1 MKREVNATVPVFSIV
16 MPVYNAEKY
25 LEHALDSIRNQDFSD
40 FELIL
45 VNDSSVD
52 NSLAVCFK
60 YAAIDQRITVID
72 CKTNCGAAVARNRG
86 IKAAKGTY
94 LCFVDADDY
103 IDRDFL
109 QQFYD
114 ALQEDEYD
122 LVKSGAYEEY
132 YDKEDLVYSRKC
144 MLQHK
149 NCQGLKEIT
158 EQVIDMEQIPLFGYI
173 WNSVYKMSIIRAHN
187 LWFDKTLTVNE
198 DFAFNVAYLP
208 FVSKMKCLSYC
219 GYHYAKRNNTSLSS
233 QQKNYDFEKHLLK
246 VRSFLLLLK
255 QNQMETQAMLDNVYW
270 MFTRFTFSA
279 LEAGT
284 ALETVR
290 KEPIFTAYQN
300 HRFGPVG
307 SKKKLLTGILQSNK
321 AFLIKP
327 TVGLMRFVKQHLPVL
342 FAKVKK

>member
-1 MKREVNATVPVFSIV
+1 MNKEANATVPVFSIV

-25 LEHALDSIRNQDFSD
+25 LEHAVDSIRNQDFSD

-52 NSLAVCFK
+52 NSLAVCIK
-60 YAAIDQRITVID
+60 YATIDQRITVID
-72 CKTNCGAAVARNRG
+72 CKTNCGVSVARNRG
-86 IKAAKGTY
+86 IKAARGKY

-103 IDRDFL
+103 IDCDFL

-114 ALQEDEYD
+114 ALQEDEYE

-132 YDKEDLVYSRKC
+132 YDKEDFVYSRKC

-149 NCQGLKEIT
+149 NCQGRKEIT
-158 EQVIDMEQIPLFGYI
+158 EQVIDMELIPLFGYI
-173 WNSVYKMSIIRAHN
+173 WNGAYKMSIIRTHN

-198 DFAFNVAYLP
+198 DFAFSVAYLP

-219 GYHYAKRNNTSLSS
+219 GYHYAKRNSISLSS
-233 QQKNYDFEKHLLK
+233 QQKNYDYEKHLLK
-246 VRSFLLLLK
+246 VRSFLRLLK
-255 QNQMETQAMLDNVYW
+255 QNHMETQAMLDKVYW

-290 KEPIFTAYQN
+290 KEPIFAAYQK
-300 HRFGPVG
+300 HCFGSNG
-307 SKKKLLTGILQSNK
+307 CKKKLLTSILQSKK

-327 TVGLMRFVKQHLPVL
+327 TVSLMGFVKHHLPVF

>member
-1 MKREVNATVPVFSIV
+1 MKKEASATVPVFSIV

-25 LEHALDSIRNQDFSD
+25 LEHALDSIRNQDFAD

-52 NSLAVCFK
+52 NSLTVCIK

-86 IKAAKGTY
+86 IKAAKGNY

-109 QQFYD
+109 QQFYH

-122 LVKSGAYEEY
+122 FVKSGAYEEY
-132 YDKEDLVYSRKC
+132 YDKGDLVYSRKC
-144 MLQHK
+144 MLQHN
-149 NCQGLKEIT
+149 NCRGRKEIT

-187 LWFDKTLTVNE
+187 LWFDKTLRVNE

-208 FVSKMKCLSYC
+208 FVSKMKCLPCC
-219 GYHYAKRNNTSLSS
+219 GYHYAKRNGASLSS
-233 QQKNYDFEKHLLK
+233 RQTNYDYEKHLLK
-246 VRSFLLLLK
+246 IRGFIALLRDQQL
-255 QNQMETQAMLDNVYW
+255 ETQANLDKVYW
-270 MFTRFTFSA
+270 MFTRFTYSA

-284 ALETVR
+284 PLGTIRTEELYGAYR
-290 KEPIFTAYQN
+290 K
-300 HRFGPVG
+300 HCFGMVG
-307 SKKKLLTGILQSNK
+307 LKKKFLIRVLQSNN
-321 AFLIKP
+321 ALLIKP
-327 TVGLMRFVKQHLPVL
+327 VVGLMGFVKQNLPVL
-342 FAKVKK
+342 FARVKR

>member
-1 MKREVNATVPVFSIV
+1 MKKKTNTTVPVFSIV

-45 VNDSSVD
+45 INDFSTD
-52 NSLAVCFK
+52 DSLAICTQ
-60 YAAIDQRITVID
+60 YGAIDHRITVID
-72 CKTNCGAAVARNRG
+72 CKTNCGAAVARNLG
-86 IKAAKGTY
+86 IKTAKGKY

-109 QQFYD
+109 QQFYN
-114 ALQEDEYD
+114 ALQEDEYE

-132 YDKEDLVYSRKC
+132 YDKEELVYSRKC

-149 NCQGLKEIT
+149 NCQGRKEIT

-173 WNSVYKMSIIRAHN
+173 WNSVYRMSIIRTHN

-198 DFAFNVAYLP
+198 DFAFNIAYLS
-208 FVSKMKCLSYC
+208 FVRKMKCLSYC

-233 QQKNYDFEKHLLK
+233 QQKNYDYEKHLRK

-255 QNQMETQAMLDNVYW
+255 QNQMESQAVLDNVYW

-284 ALETVR
+284 ALESVR

-300 HRFGPVG
+300 HCFGPRG

-321 AFLIKP
+321 TFLIKP
-327 TVGLMRFVKQHLPVL
+327 TVCLMGFVKHHLPVL
-342 FAKVKK
+342 FAKVKE

>member
-1 MKREVNATVPVFSIV
+1 MKKKTNTTVPVFSIV
-16 MPVYNAEKY
+16 MPVYNAERY
-25 LEHALDSIRNQDFSD
+25 LEDALDSVRNQDFSD

-45 VNDSSVD
+45 VNDFSTD
-52 NSLAVCFK
+52 NSLAICTR
-60 YAAIDQRITVID
+60 YEALDRRITVID

-86 IKAAKGTY
+86 IEAAKGNY

-103 IDRDFL
+103 IDPDFL
-109 QQFYD
+109 QQFYN
-114 ALQEDEYD
+114 ALQEDAFD

-132 YDKEDLVYSRKC
+132 YNKENLVYTRKC
-144 MLQHK
+144 VLENK
-149 NCQGLKEIT
+149 NCQGYKEIT

-173 WNSVYKMSIIRAHN
+173 WNSVYKMSIIRTHN

-208 FVSKMKCLSYC
+208 FISKMKCLSYC
-219 GYHYAKRNNTSLSS
+219 GYHYAKRNTISLSS
-233 QQKNYDFEKHLLK
+233 QQKNYDYENHLRK

-255 QNQMETQAMLDNVYW
+255 QHQIETQTMLDKVYW

-284 ALETVR
+284 TLERVR
-290 KEPIFTAYQN
+290 QEPLFTAYRN
-300 HRFGPVG
+300 HRFGHVE

-327 TVGLMRFVKQHLPVL
+327 TVFLMGIVKQHLPVL

>member
-1 MKREVNATVPVFSIV
+1 MKKEANAKVPVFSIV

-25 LEHALDSIRNQDFSD
+25 LEHSLDSIRNQDFSD

-45 VNDSSVD
+45 VNDSSTD
-52 NSLAVCFK
+52 NSLAVCIK
-60 YAAIDQRITVID
+60 YAAIDPRITVID
-72 CKTNCGAAVARNRG
+72 CKRNGGAAVARNRG
-86 IKAAKGTY
+86 IKAAKGNY

-109 QQFYD
+109 QQFYK
-114 ALQEDEYD
+114 ALQENEYD
-122 LVKSGAYEEY
+122 FVKSGAYEEY

-144 MLQHK
+144 MLEQK

-173 WNSVYKMSIIRAHN
+173 WNSAYRMSIIRAHN

-208 FVSKMKCLSYC
+208 FVRKMRCFSYC

-233 QQKNYDFEKHLLK
+233 QQKNYDYEKHLLK

-255 QNQMETQAMLDNVYW
+255 QNQMETQAMLDKVYW

-290 KEPIFTAYQN
+290 KEPIFAAYQN
-300 HRFGPVG
+300 HSFGSVG
-307 SKKKLLTGILQSNK
+307 CKKKLLTGILQSNQ

-327 TVGLMRFVKQHLPVL
+327 TVSLMGFVKQHLPVL

>member
-1 MKREVNATVPVFSIV
+1 MKREVNATIPVFSIV

-25 LEHALDSIRNQDFSD
+25 LEDALDSIQNQEFSD

-45 VNDSSVD
+45 VNDSSTD
-52 NSLAVCFK
+52 NSLAVCIK
-60 YAAIDQRITVID
+60 YAAIDQRIIVID

-86 IKAAKGTY
+86 IKAAKGNY

-109 QQFYD
+109 QQFYH

-132 YDKEDLVYSRKC
+132 FDKEELVYSRKC
-144 MLQHK
+144 MLQQK
-149 NCQGLKEIT
+149 SCQGLKEIT
-158 EQVIDMEQIPLFGYI
+158 EQVINMEQIPLFGYI

-187 LWFDKTLTVNE
+187 LWFDQTLTVNE

-208 FVSKMKCLSYC
+208 FVSIMKCLSYC
-219 GYHYAKRNNTSLSS
+219 GYHNAKRNNNSFSS
-233 QQKNYDFEKHLLK
+233 QQKNYDYEKHLLK

-255 QNQMETQAMLDNVYW
+255 QNQMKTQAMLDKVYW

-279 LEAGT
+279 LESGT
-284 ALETVR
+284 TLERVR
-290 KEPIFTAYQN
+290 QEPLFTEYRN
-300 HRFGPVG
+300 HRFGLMG

-327 TVGLMRFVKQHLPVL
+327 TVSLMGFIKHHLPVF